1 MTKMTRDDQFPDCSD
16 EPSSAGQPQ
25 GQAAPA
31 SPELTGGAGFT
42 FEDGVVAVYAVA
54 LLGETTAA
62 GLPGRIVKKISV
74 QQGALGHPLDDL
86 IVDAEGADDVHMR
99 LSLQVKRKLII
110 SGAKTNPDFRETIQR
125 AHLTVVSA
133 GFRKGLDRVGAIV
146 NEITDAN
153 KRVFETLCEWAR
165 ADAETAS
172 FVNKVMTEGIAGE
185 KKKQFQVVRGLLG
198 ELVEEEML
206 DSATHCLLSH
216 FVLMRFEMLH
226 EGSTTEANAVVS
238 LAGSLNP
245 AEHFRVDDLW
255 RRLLALVRI
264 SEGVAASFDRKTLIA
279 RLNGAFRL
287 RAAPSLRIATSRIA
301 EESSLA
307 ASEIINTI
315 AGVSIPRERF
325 VQQSHVALER
335 GAFVLIGGLPGAG
348 KSVVLRALV
357 EDALLAGPALFL
369 KADRISGA
377 SWAQYAVASGIG
389 NHALEDLLVEL
400 SAVGTATLFI
410 DGIDRVEVGGRRVL
424 LDLFNTILASPLL
437 SSWKVV
443 ATVRDTGMEPVRTWL
458 PRALFDRG
466 VQVVDVDEFN
476 DDEAHLLASAQPALR
491 SLLFG
496 SEQVKA
502 IVRRPFFAG
511 ILIMRNSADESSPRS
526 EVELATTWW
535 TDGGYGAE
543 AARAGQ
549 RRKALV
555 QLARAGA
562 SKLGRSIPSL
572 DLDPQA
578 LAELEADGIV
588 RPVRAGQ
595 TVRFVHDIY
604 FEWAFLQYLIS
615 KEGDWVTVIQE
626 VGEPPV
632 LGRVVELL
640 SQSELQDGEAWE
652 TYLHQLEA
660 TEGIRSQWL
669 RAWMLGPFGLPTFA
683 THQAAYSRVLLAD
696 EAQRVTKLAVWF
708 QAEKTKP
715 NPMAFSMELFPDL
728 DMTDRL
734 LAADLMAFPSD
745 FSSWRCFCRWLMDVV
760 GNLPASIRPDLTS
773 VFEVWQNAL
782 LHVPNVVSAAIISQV
797 DAWLA
802 DVEIYNHSRQQLA
815 EDSAWECL
823 KRDEARELESRLR
836 KMLLQASKTYPE
848 FARKYLSRW
857 EAEDDDEIPAAVSN
871 AVFSFAPKLSVICPN
886 QLAAFT
892 LRVLLEPLPDEVLR
906 RSAESGE
913 YWRAGHTAHDW
924 RTLCIADHRSFFPSA
939 PTREPFHSLFSM
951 APASALA
958 LVGQLINHATQAWRQ
973 LQCLPDEERR
983 TPIPVSLS
991 FPWGDR
997 VFWGTE
1003 QEYALVKGGTGSY
1016 VLGTALMALEA
1027 WAFRRLGAG
1036 EAVDD
1041 ILKDVLAEHNS
1052 VAVLAIAV
1060 AIVLESQHFSECSFP
1075 LLANQRLWYWDI
1087 QSKVSGGANLF
1098 GFRTE
1103 SREHAKAVKAMNA
1116 RPCRKRELRSFAS
1129 ANVLSES
1136 ELSLRLSKAITAFT
1150 TELPFDYKEDR
1161 SNSVMVDRLKR
1172 TAGLW
1177 AELGKVENYTANFSE
1192 DGSAIVVQHVNPK
1205 AKDAEFES
1213 LNREYSELTGR
1224 LGLLHWVDKFLENRQ
1239 NNAMGVEQAIARAKQ
1254 MDSET
1259 LFAAAAYYT
1268 STEFQQQGAVAGVAA
1283 VLLIQGQA
1291 DADDLDWAISVCSRV
1306 LHMPTSMMGLS
1317 RSSKLL
1323 HHPVLYT
1330 VHALGAL
1337 LQDPSFHD
1345 DARAWLINLMAH
1357 PFEEI
1362 GIEASRAMLRA
1373 NEGCSGSAWLA
1384 LSLAMSFS
1392 IIRPPH
1398 DRNPEDQ
1405 ARYQAEIKSAIDDA
1419 LQQIESNVSAALPEM
1434 PPAWLKLDVPRVRRV
1449 PTFSLLNTEPR
1460 TVTVE
1465 WEFPPI
1471 EPDTEW
1477 LSKVLELAPISAFMA
1492 DTVTRDLLLTW
1503 CDSLVLWTCERLC
1516 PDWSRGAGRQDFKA
1530 KSHGYFEWRNALYLF
1545 LARISMILD
1554 PEVSY
1559 RRFIAP
1565 VVGKDDET
1573 FCTLLQCYVDYLVK
1587 KIRNEPT
1594 VQTTALLLLE
1604 KIVSRIL
1611 ECADWKSAVWSD
1623 GRLRCSELEQIIR
1636 ALFSI
1641 DIKNSQNASKFSNSD
1656 WSGIAPIL
1664 ALTDPLLAH
1673 HGKIPLVAS
1682 LFVNRCERNFDT
1694 YPIEHF
1700 VTHLGHV
1707 LGRTDGMPPG
1717 WRGTTLP
1724 ARLAGLIQRFS
1735 ERTQPIPA
1743 SVAQMLLSGLD
1754 TLVDLG
1760 DRRAAAVQISEV
1772 FKDVRSG

>member
-1 MTKMTRDDQFPDCSD
+1 MTIDDQFPECSD

-125 AHLTVVSA
+125 AHLTVASA

-172 FVNKVMTEGIAGE
+172 FVNKVMTEGIAGD
-185 KKKQFQVVRGLLG
+185 KKKQFLVVRGLLG
-198 ELVEEEML
+198 ELVEKEML

-287 RAAPSLRIATSRIA
+287 RAAPSFRIATSRIA

-424 LDLFNTILASPLL
+424 LDIFNTILASPLL

-466 VQVVDVDEFN
+466 VQVLDVDEFN

-511 ILIMRNSADESSPRS
+511 ILIMRNSADDSSPRS
-526 EVELATTWW
+526 EVELATRWW
-535 TDGGYGAE
+535 ANGGYGAE

-549 RRKALV
+549 RRNALV

-640 SQSELQDGEAWE
+640 SQSELRDGEAWG

-728 DMTDRL
+728 DMADRL

-745 FSSWRCFCRWLMDVV
+745 FSSWRCFCQWLMGVV

-797 DAWLA
+797 DVWLA
-802 DVEIYNHSRQQLA
+802 DVEIYNHSRQRRA
-815 EDSAWECL
+815 EDSPWECL

-848 FARKYLSRW
+848 FAREYLSRW
-857 EAEDDDEIPAAVSN
+857 EAEDDEVPAAVSN
-871 AVFSFAPKLSVICPN
+871 AVFSFAPRLSVICPD

-892 LRVLLEPLPDEVLR
+892 LRVLLEPLPDEVVR
-906 RSAESGE
+906 RSEESGE
-913 YWRAGHTAHDW
+913 YWRAGHTANNW

-939 PTREPFHSLFSM
+939 PTREPFHSMFSM

-973 LQCLPDEERR
+973 LQCLPHEECR

-991 FPWGDR
+991 FPWGDQ

-1003 QEYALVKGGTGSY
+1003 REYALVKGGTGSY
-1016 VLGTALMALEA
+1016 VLGTGLMALEA
-1027 WAFRRLGAG
+1027 WAFTQLKAG
-1036 EAVDD
+1036 KAVDD
-1041 ILKDVLAEHNS
+1041 VLRDVLKGHQS

-1060 AIVLESQHFSECSFP
+1060 AIVLETQHFSESSFP

-1087 QSKVSGGANLF
+1087 KSKVSGGANLI
-1098 GFRTE
+1098 GFRGTD
-1103 SREHAKAVKAMNA
+1103 REHSKAVQAMNA
-1116 RPCRKRELRSFAS
+1116 RPCLKQELRSIAS
-1129 ANVLSES
+1129 MHVLGES
-1136 ELSLRLSKAITAFT
+1136 ELSLRLSGAIKAFPAD
-1150 TELPFDYKEDR
+1150 LSFDYEEER
-1161 SNSVMVDRLKR
+1161 SNPAVVESLKR
-1172 TAGLW
+1172 RAVLW
-1177 AELGKVENYTANFSE
+1177 AEIGKIENYTAHRSE

-1205 AKDAEFES
+1205 AKGTEIES
-1213 LNREYSELTGR
+1213 LSRQRSEMMGR
-1224 LGLLHWVDKFLENRQ
+1224 FELLLWVDKFLESRQ
-1239 NNAMGVEQAIARAKQ
+1239 NGAISVEQAIERAKQ
-1254 MDSET
+1254 LDSET
-1259 LFAAAAYYT
+1259 LFAAVADFT
-1268 STEFQQQGAVAGVAA
+1268 STEFQQQGAIAGVAA
-1283 VLLIQGQA
+1283 VVLIQGQA
-1291 DADDLDWAISVCSRV
+1291 NAADLDWAIDVCSRV
-1306 LHMPTSMMGLS
+1306 LQMPMSMLGLP

-1337 LQDPSFHD
+1337 LHDPSFQA
-1345 DARAWLINLMAH
+1345 DAQVCLIQLMAH

-1362 GIEASRAMLRA
+1362 GLEALGAMLRA
-1373 NEGCSGSAWLA
+1373 DEACPGGAWLA
-1384 LSLAMSFS
+1384 LSLAISLSMV
-1392 IIRPPH
+1392 RPSH
-1398 DRNPEDQ
+1398 GGSSEDQ
-1405 ARYQAEIKSAIDDA
+1405 ARYHAEISSAVDDA
-1419 LQQIESNVSAALPEM
+1419 LQQMESKVPAALPEM
-1434 PPAWLKLDVPRVRRV
+1434 PPAWLQLDVPKVRRV
-1449 PTFSLLNTEPR
+1449 NTFSLLNTKPR

-1465 WEFPPI
+1465 WEYPPI
-1471 EPDTEW
+1471 EPDSEW
-1477 LSKVLELAPISAFMA
+1477 LSKVLELVPISTFMA

-1503 CDSLVLWTCERLC
+1503 CDSLVLWTGERLC
-1516 PDWSRGAGRQDFKA
+1516 PNWSRGAGSQDFKA
-1530 KSHGYFEWRNALYLF
+1530 KSYDYFEWRNGLYLF
-1545 LARISMILD
+1545 LARISMSLD

-1565 VVGKDDET
+1565 MVAKDDET
-1573 FCTLLQCYVDYLVK
+1573 FCTLLQCFVDYLVN
-1587 KIRNEPT
+1587 KIRSEPT
-1594 VQTTALLLLE
+1594 VPTMALPLLE

-1623 GRLRCSELEQIIR
+1623 GRLHCSELEQMIR
-1636 ALFSI
+1636 ALFFV
-1641 DIKNSQNASKFSNSD
+1641 DIKKSQNASRFTNGD
-1656 WSGIAPIL
+1656 WSDVALIL

-1673 HGKIPLVAS
+1673 HGRIPLVAS
-1682 LFVNRCERNFDT
+1682 SFVTRCERNFDT

-1735 ERTQPIPA
+1735 ERTQPIPV
-1743 SVAQMLLSGLD
+1743 SVAQVLLSGLD